1 MEAYV
6 SNLIEEQKDLS
17 IDDVLAQNLSFS
29 ESLKLSSRQTHDSVD
44 NLVMSMQPFVSHDNY
59 RKFLQAQH
67 EFHKAVKQLHDADD
81 LNAQIDGLKDLARY
95 HAVLADMKALEV
107 EAFHVT
113 APTPVI
119 DGAKRLG
126 WLYCVEGSNVGA
138 AILYK
143 EAGKIQLDETHGAT
157 HLAGHPDGR
166 IRHWRAF
173 KEKLDAL
180 TLTKEEQAQ
189 ALQGAQDAFAYYKVI
204 VREVFA

>member
-1 MEAYV
+1 MSEV
-6 SNLIEEQKDLS
+6 VKDLS
-17 IDDVLAQNLSFS
+17 IEDVLVQNLSFS
-29 ESLKLSSRQTHDSVD
+29 EALKLSSRQTHDSVD

-59 RKFLQAQH
+59 RKFLQVQY
-67 EFHKAVKQLHDADD
+67 EFHKAVKQLHDAED
-81 LNAQIDGLKDLARY
+81 LNTQIDGLKELARY
-95 HAVLADMKALEV
+95 DAVVADMKSLEV
-107 EAFHVT
+107 EPANVAT
-113 APTPVI
+113 QAPAI
-119 DGAKRLG
+119 SGAKRLG

-166 IRHWRAF
+166 MRHWRAF

-180 TLTKEEQAQ
+180 TLTKEEQAE
-189 ALQGAQDAFAYYKVI
+189 ALQGAQDAFSYYKVV

>member
-1 MEAYV
+1 MSDV
-6 SNLIEEQKDLS
+6 QNVQQDLS
-17 IDDVLAQNLSFS
+17 IDEVLAQGLSFS

-67 EFHKAVKQLHDADD
+67 DFHKAVKQLHDADD

-95 HAVLADMKALEV
+95 DAVVADMKALAV
-107 EAFHVT
+107 EPANVSVEIPQIT
-113 APTPVI
+113 
-119 DGAKRLG
+119 GAKRLG

-166 IRHWRAF
+166 MRHWRAF
-173 KEKLDAL
+173 KDKLDAL
-180 TLTKEEQAQ
+180 SLTKEEQAE
-189 ALQGAQDAFAYYKVI
+189 ALQGAQDAFSYYKVL
-204 VREVFA
+204 VREIFV